1 MAKNKLTKSAV
12 DAAQSQAQSIELRDT
27 VVPGFPCK
35 ITPASRKVLTRLF
48 RAPCCPL
55 RDRVRLLR
63 REARYRR
70 HGDGERNW
78 LDEYYRKVRETLV
91 PHLTERARHWIGTAM
106 GSHVREAGEKPFS
119 CVCPRPKPTLRHDNA
134 TR

>member
-35 ITPASRKVLTRLF
+35 ITPASRKVFTRLF

-70 HGDGERNW
+70 HGMAS
-78 LDEYYRKVRETLV
+78 ETGW
-91 PHLTERARHWIGTAM
+91 TSTTARYAKHWFRI
-106 GSHVREAGEKPFS
+106 
-119 CVCPRPKPTLRHDNA
+119 
-134 TR
+134 